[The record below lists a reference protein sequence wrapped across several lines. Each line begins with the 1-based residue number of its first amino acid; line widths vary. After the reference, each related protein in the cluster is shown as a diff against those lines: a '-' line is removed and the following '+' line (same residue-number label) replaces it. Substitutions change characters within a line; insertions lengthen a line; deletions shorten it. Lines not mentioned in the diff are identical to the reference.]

1 MRVARCV
8 VLATWPS
15 ACARCGGSAASSTC
29 WSLRAATYEDDNPPP
44 PKSDDRPGGADLR
57 PHDLVANLNREGS
70 AMDPAEL
77 RTWNE
82 MLAST
87 QADAHEGFVHNRS
100 IFRPVPE

>member
-8 VLATWPS
+8 VLGDMAVCVRALW
-15 ACARCGGSAASSTC
+15 RLGRIVDLLVVEGGS
-29 WSLRAATYEDDNPPP
+29 YEDDNPPP
-44 PKSDDRPGGADLR
+44 PKSDDRPGGADPR

-82 MLAST
+82 TLAST

-100 IFRPVPE
+100 ISRPVPE